1 MMSKEAKK
9 NYVEEMKKNFTDNE
23 SVMIAQY
30 QGLNVNEL
38 DSLRKELR
46 EKGILFKITK
56 NRITKIALKET
67 PKKDLEK
74 YFTMTVKITDVEYK
88 ANTQKA
94 LLKFE
99 VDGLPGKEGKWSFD
113 IRGFETTRQL
123 GDIQLGLLKKGS
135 ATYHGKITLPV
146 STMITK
152 LSGGRTALSKMNAMK
167 RKLFAR
173 SDPRVKRNLM
183 SGRHG
188 LSLIHI

>member
-38 DSLRKELR
+38 DALRKELR

-74 YFTMTVKITDVEYK
+74 YFAGPTAAAISSDPISTAKILTKFSKRQVENYSRFYGW
-88 ANTQKA
+88 Q
-94 LLKFE
+94 
-99 VDGLPGKEGKWSFD
+99 SFRRKRGVYNSHTTF
-113 IRGFETTRQL
+113 IRGS
-123 GDIQLGLLKKGS
+123 KG
-135 ATYHGKITLPV
+135 
-146 STMITK
+146 
-152 LSGGRTALSKMNAMK
+152 
-167 RKLFAR
+167 
-173 SDPRVKRNLM
+173 
-183 SGRHG
+183 
-188 LSLIHI
+188 